1 MALPAVPPSTST
13 TVLFRAGWA
22 ACAALLALGSAG
34 IVTGMQHPP
43 GTPAR
48 AELTYGADSR
58 IAPGLAGA
66 ADDLRALTADVDGL
80 GTLGTKA
87 LAAISGGDIPAMTT
101 SIADGRKAIATIERK
116 TADLRTR
123 LASLPGVGPGAEGRL
138 GGLSLLRYET
148 LTGALDATGG
158 LGNKWETLTAGSLA
172 AIQLE
177 TSLLD
182 HDASTAAAA
191 ALGKAARYADALDQ
205 LSTSD
210 TKLALA
216 QAQRDAMSPTVDVTV
231 LTSWID
237 CNAAYDAALRKV
249 YTLLVDSNG
258 KVTKPV
264 QDAYDALKVALA
276 GLPGDTRGLVI
287 IMGDIARGG
296 LNEAV
301 ISIEE
306 AKGRLSDAVDAF
318 TQVGAGP
325 GAPSG
330 SGEPPGS
337 GGPSP
342 SP

>member
-1 MALPAVPPSTST
+1 MALPSVPPATST
-13 TVLFRAGWA
+13 AALFRVGWV
-22 ACAALLALGSAG
+22 ACATLLALGSAG
-34 IVTGMQHPP
+34 IVTGMQHLP

-48 AELTYGADSR
+48 AELTYGADTR

-66 ADDLRALTADVDGL
+66 ADDLRALTADVDAL

-87 LAAISGGDIPAMTT
+87 LAAVSGGDIPAMKT
-101 SIADGRKAIATIERK
+101 SITDGRKAITTIETK
-116 TADLRTR
+116 TANLRSR
-123 LASLPGVGPGAEGRL
+123 LATLPGVGPGAEGRL

-148 LTGALDATGG
+148 LTGALDATEG
-158 LGNKWETLTAGSLA
+158 LGIKWETFTAGSLA

-182 HDASTAAAA
+182 HDTSTAAAA
-191 ALGKAARYADALDQ
+191 ALGKAARYADALTQ

-210 TKLALA
+210 AKLALA
-216 QAQRDAMSPTVDVTV
+216 RVQRDAMSPTVDTAV

-237 CNAAYDAALRKV
+237 RNAAYDAALRTL
-249 YTLLVDSNG
+249 YTLLVESKG

-264 QDAYDALKVALA
+264 QDAYDSLKVALA

-287 IMGDIARGG
+287 IMSDIARGG

-306 AKGRLSDAVDAF
+306 AKGHLSDAVDAF

-325 GAPSG
+325 AG
-330 SGEPPGS
+330 SEPPGS
-337 GGPSP
+337 GGPSS